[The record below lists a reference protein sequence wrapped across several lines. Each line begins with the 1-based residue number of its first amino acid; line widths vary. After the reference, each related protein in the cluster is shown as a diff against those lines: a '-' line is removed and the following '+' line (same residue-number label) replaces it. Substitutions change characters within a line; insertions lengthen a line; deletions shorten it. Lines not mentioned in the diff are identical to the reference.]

1 MAGTIT
7 KGGALGALAALGA
20 LVGPATGGAQVVRAP
35 DPNAARVM
43 VAVMRSAERNLGVQA
58 ADAIRSKL
66 TNDLPYRQVWVIPKQ
81 DINNTLEAS
90 GFSTTEALLPHDA
103 KALATLLRADEY
115 IAGGVVKTETGFRA
129 EPVMVLARDNSLV
142 QPLGSF
148 EAPKLDGIASQISK
162 EVSAARKQ
170 LQYERK
176 CVNFVRE
183 GKVSEAMAEAQK
195 GVAEYPKATL
205 TRICMLNILDRQK
218 ASPDSIIALGREI
231 VAIDP
236 LSKPALIQL
245 SQAYKA
251 KKDEDNYLKT
261 LTELLAADPTNLRL
275 QQQVVEELAAS
286 GKAKL
291 AVPIIAKIVE
301 ANPGDP
307 ELMKLQ
313 WLVLLAA
320 KEYRTAAGV
329 GEEMVKV
336 DTALATADY
345 FTRLAAAF
353 AADSQPQ
360 KAQEAASR
368 GVAKFADNA
377 ALWQVKADAER
388 KAGQPQQAIESQ
400 RKALSIDGKLENGW
414 LQIAQ
419 IYNDLEQADSAMA
432 AVKQAVS
439 AGNDKALAG
448 GLALQVADKARRK
461 AAASKKLDE
470 FRAAA
475 SLIKS
480 ADEVVP
486 TDLKG
491 NAAFLAG
498 ANNLQFGA
506 QALTEAREAKNCAL
520 IKEAQTALTD
530 AQQQIAAGGRT
541 NPQTA
546 GQLMGMLG
554 QVMPFGE
561 QLAKAIC
568 K

>member
-1 MAGTIT
+1 MAGLIST
-7 KGGALGALAALGA
+7 GRALGALTMVAVPTVAF
-20 LVGPATGGAQVVRAP
+20 AQVVRAP
-35 DPNAARVM
+35 DPNAARLM
-43 VAVMRSAERNLGVQA
+43 VAVMRSSERNLGVQA
-58 ADAIRSKL
+58 ADAIRSRL

-103 KALATLLRADEY
+103 KALGTLLRADEY
-115 IAGGVVKTETGFRA
+115 IAGVVTKTATGFKA
-129 EPVMVLARDNSLV
+129 EPSLVLTRDNSLV

-148 EAPKLDGIASQISK
+148 EAAKLDGIASAIGK

-170 LQYERK
+170 LSYEKK
-176 CVNFVRE
+176 CVNFVRD
-183 GKVSEAMAEAQK
+183 GKVAEGMVEAQK
-195 GVAEYPKATL
+195 GNAEYPKATL
-205 TRICMLNILDRQK
+205 TRVCMLNILVKQK
-218 ASPDSIIALGREI
+218 AATDSIIALAKEI

-245 SQAYKA
+245 SQAYKE
-251 KKDEDNYLKT
+251 KKDEDNYLKS

-291 AVPIIAKIVE
+291 AVPIIAKVVE
-301 ANPGDP
+301 GNPGDP

-320 KEYRTAAGV
+320 KEYKQATTV

-336 DTALATADY
+336 DTALATAD
-345 FTRLAAAF
+345 FFSRLSSAF
-353 AADSQPQ
+353 SADSQPQ

-368 GVAKFADNA
+368 GVQKFADNA
-377 ALWQVKADAER
+377 GLWQAKADAER
-388 KAGQPQQAIESQ
+388 KAGQSQQAIESQ
-400 RKALSIDGKLENGW
+400 RKALALDGKIENGY

-419 IYNDLEQADSAMA
+419 IFNDLNMPDSSVA
-432 AVKQAVS
+432 AVRQGVG
-439 AGNDKALAG
+439 AGNSKEAAW
-448 GLALQVADKARRK
+448 GLMMQISDKARRG
-461 AAASKKLDE
+461 AASSKKLDE
-470 FRAAA
+470 FRAAGR
-475 SLIKS
+475 LI
-480 ADEVVP
+480 AF
-486 TDLKG
+486 TDSIAPAERKP
-491 NAAFLAG
+491 NVAFLAG

-506 QALTEAREAKNCAL
+506 QALTEARESKNCEL
-520 IKEAQTALTD
+520 IKEAQAALTD
-530 AQQQIAAGGRT
+530 SQAQIMLGGKT
-541 NPQTA
+541 NPTVS
-546 GQLMGMLG
+546 GQLMGTLG